1 MLATNLYKV
10 LGKRTVSEKEPFKN
24 KAIEKDIKDK
34 SFDEKNIVKKAKK
47 YLKNL
52 SVKDTVN
59 MIFKSEKINKKKIY
73 QLCLKIKN
81 EKTS

>member
-1 MLATNLYKV
+1 M
-10 LGKRTVSEKEPFKN
+10 
-24 KAIEKDIKDK
+24 
-34 SFDEKNIVKKAKK
+34 KKAKK

-73 QLCLKIKN
+73 QLCLKIKDERN
-81 EKTS
+81 S